1 LPNRSNFLS
10 CHVTTIK
17 YKHLGFLY
25 RTRIRPGH
33 QRSVIVPGYIQG
45 LEGHVSYPDTSRV
58 SKAMYRTRIHP
69 GSRRPCIVPDTS
81 RVSKAMYRTGY
92 IRTGYIQGLGGQLS
106 YPDTSRVSE
115 ASYRTRI
122 HPGSRRP
129 YLESKT
135 NTFNLSIF
143 IME

>member
-1 LPNRSNFLS
+1 MPCND
-10 CHVTTIK
+10 HK
-17 YKHLGFLY
+17 
-25 RTRIRPGH
+25 
-33 QRSVIVPGYIQG
+33 IQTFRFF
-45 LEGHVSYPDTSRV
+45 VSYPDTTGASEV
-58 SKAMYRTRIHP
+58 SYRTRIHP

-81 RVSKAMYRTGY
+81 RVSKAMY
-92 IRTGYIQGLGGQLS
+92 RTGYIQGLGGQLS